1 MSTIYRISHSQEQEG
16 GEGRVLSLQAQ
27 NPGLDG
33 HSAKLQVNKSPGSY
47 SPQIPANK
55 NTQQTLTGL
64 GTAGWPKR

>member
-1 MSTIYRISHSQEQEG
+1 MSTIYRISHRQEQEG
-16 GEGRVLSLQAQ
+16 GEVLSLQAQ

-33 HSAKLQVNKSPGSY
+33 HRAKFQVNKSPGSY